1 MAWRSGDGDSDGD
14 GASYSGERAYVQE
27 RGKAVAAASSAS
39 MRHKSSTSRHCSG
52 GAAAQTSASAARAYC
67 SRANRPP
74 PRSSSA
80 SLGPSQPPRVTEE
93 IGSFDMDDD
102 DDVRVR
108 CSNPIAAPKVNPRRL
123 PVCLNEHCA
132 ANRRCTVSPVRA
144 RVWPKQPIV
153 SLWVCYFAASSLCR
167 VGACEGTAFL
177 EPANARGRSWQ

>member
-1 MAWRSGDGDSDGD
+1 MPSATPTSNRMAWRSGDSDSDGD
-14 GASYSGERAYVQE
+14 GASYSGERACVQE

-74 PRSSSA
+74 PRSTSA

-102 DDVRVR
+102 DNDDVRVR
-108 CSNPIAAPKVNPRRL
+108 CTNPIAAPKV
-123 PVCLNEHCA
+123 
-132 ANRRCTVSPVRA
+132 
-144 RVWPKQPIV
+144 
-153 SLWVCYFAASSLCR
+153 
-167 VGACEGTAFL
+167 
-177 EPANARGRSWQ
+177 